1 MIDMLSHIV
10 RRARLARLLCA
21 LAWMLATPASSATL
35 NFTVT
40 ASEPVTVTGTP
51 RLAIDVG
58 GVTRYATY
66 ASGTGTAALTF
77 SYAVQAG
84 DFDANGITL
93 VSPSTSAASRAT
105 PPMPRAP
112 VLRR

>member
-1 MIDMLSHIV
+1 MISRLSWL
-10 RRARLARLLCA
+10 RRALGLFTLICLPRTAA
-21 LAWMLATPASSATL
+21 VAATL
-35 NFTVT
+35 NFTLTV
-40 ASEPVTVTGTP
+40 SEPVTVTGTP
-51 RLAIDVG
+51 RIAVDVG
-58 GVTRYATY
+58 GVTRYADYT
-66 ASGTGTAALTF
+66 AGSGTSTLTF

>member
-1 MIDMLSHIV
+1 MISRLSWL
-10 RRARLARLLCA
+10 RRALGLFTLICLPGTAA
-21 LAWMLATPASSATL
+21 VAATL
-35 NFTVT
+35 DFTLTV
-40 ASEPVTVTGTP
+40 SEPVTVTVTGTP
-51 RLAIDVG
+51 RIAVDVG
-58 GVTRYATY
+58 GITRYADYT
-66 ASGTGTAALTF
+66 AGSGTSTLTF